1 MRESSGMRPRTVE
14 TRGIL
19 SPNGY
24 HDWNMLSFDAQ
35 HQVLSSKPNCPT
47 TLEISTQYQTY
58 VHPGFDKHNQHFP
71 VAAWGLSAGGQ
82 SRDALVEDD
91 VWHPLP
97 DGCSP
102 VVVNRPETAS
112 LSHVDMCFLN
122 ERPLYTENAFL
133 APEPFCLP
141 DSDKGVWAESERY
154 VAKRLKSGG
163 WLSEKSRPDHAVCMG
178 YDPLLLEKT
187 SSAILQTEAGQ
198 EWLQSVGSHSR
209 VDYQPEHF
217 AAERSDDGTQD
228 YEQYSAQCRYYPS
241 MPWTTDEW
249 RCNTSEHFNSGSFL
263 SASCPDSIQRWL
275 LTGPVQWSPDN
286 VRLTGAL
293 LPMGSNQGTPY
304 ASTIQ
309 DGSLACRKSKS
320 ISSEDNARK
329 GAKKHKASQRGRA
342 RDEFLVRCK
351 QSGMSYKEIKT
362 KGQFPEAES
371 TLRGRYRTLTK
382 QKEHR
387 VRKPEWERN
396 DLRLL
401 CEAVTKHMDSPKT
414 SGPQSP
420 KISWKQVA
428 EYIWNNGGSYHFGN
442 ATCKKKWVELR
453 EQRPRRSPKPV
464 SRAVSIL
471 PNRTGID

>member
-1 MRESSGMRPRTVE
+1 
-14 TRGIL
+14 
-19 SPNGY
+19 
-24 HDWNMLSFDAQ
+24 
-35 HQVLSSKPNCPT
+35 
-47 TLEISTQYQTY
+47 
-58 VHPGFDKHNQHFP
+58 
-71 VAAWGLSAGGQ
+71 
-82 SRDALVEDD
+82 
-91 VWHPLP
+91 
-97 DGCSP
+97 
-102 VVVNRPETAS
+102 
-112 LSHVDMCFLN
+112 MCFLN

-141 DSDKGVWAESERY
+141 DSDKGVWEESERY
-154 VAKRLKSGG
+154 VAKCLKSGG

-178 YDPLLLEKT
+178 YNPLLLEKT
-187 SSAILQTEAGQ
+187 LSAILQTEAGQ
-198 EWLQSVGSHSR
+198 EWLQSVGLHGR

-249 RCNTSEHFNSGSFL
+249 RCNTGEHFNSGLFL

-342 RDEFLVRCK
+342 RDKATNLVCCWL
-351 QSGMSYKEIKT
+351 Q
-362 KGQFPEAES
+362 
-371 TLRGRYRTLTK
+371 
-382 QKEHR
+382 
-387 VRKPEWERN
+387 
-396 DLRLL
+396 LRLL

-420 KISWKQVA
+420 KISWRQVA

-442 ATCKKKWVELR
+442 AACKKKWVELR
-453 EQRPRRSPKPV
+453 EQRLRRSPKPV

-471 PNRTGID
+471 PNRTGIGSR